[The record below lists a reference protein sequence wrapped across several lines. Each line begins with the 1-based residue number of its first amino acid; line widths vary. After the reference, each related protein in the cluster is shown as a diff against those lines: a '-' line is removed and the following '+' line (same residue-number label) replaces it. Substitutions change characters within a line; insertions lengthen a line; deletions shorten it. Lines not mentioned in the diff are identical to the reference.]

1 MLDADLAK
9 LYGVETKYLNKAVGR
24 NIERFPF
31 DFMFRLTMDEWVNL
45 RFQIGTSRLQA
56 IEINDE
62 KEGRGGRR
70 YTPFVFTQ
78 EGVAML
84 SGVLKSQQAILVNV
98 EIMRSFVRL
107 RSMAEHTELARK
119 ITRLEKKY
127 DHQFKSVFDA
137 LRELMS
143 PRMPRRKIGFHGE

>member
-1 MLDADLAK
+1 
-9 LYGVETKYLNKAVGR
+9 
-24 NIERFPF
+24 
-31 DFMFRLTMDEWVNL
+31 
-45 RFQIGTSRLQA
+45 
-56 IEINDE
+56 
-62 KEGRGGRR
+62 
-70 YTPFVFTQ
+70 
-78 EGVAML
+78 ML

-119 ITRLEKKY
+119 IARLEKKY